1 MQCRGCQTV
10 EEGGVG
16 QMDGRDITG
25 HVCKCIVLTCASMY
39 ALAYCASTMYRDRRP
54 YRPKS
59 SFGFLGGISP
69 PPSGAIRSAVHGSQV
84 RISSLWPM

>member
-54 YRPKS
+54 
-59 SFGFLGGISP
+59 
-69 PPSGAIRSAVHGSQV
+69 
-84 RISSLWPM
+84 